1 MHEWTTGRSA
11 PQTCHFC
18 TEWVEQCVSA
28 LTLRRSRLSTRSC
41 GGDWAV
47 RAARVCTGFRGKED
61 TAIQHPCALLTR
73 HVGNAPAFMMY
84 RQARAGFSPT
94 KNTRYHAGVPCHI
107 NAAPHCAVRGGVILR
122 RRVMFCISSIALVV
136 VALRVITR
144 TRRTPFSGD
153 FKRVLALRHS
163 TFNHTLIRGQPST
176 SKTWVAIISAR

>member
-84 RQARAGFSPT
+84 RQAQAGFSPT
-94 KNTRYHAGVPCHI
+94 ENDPVPRGCPVPYKCRSALCGAGRRNSTVSSDVLYQQHCSCSGRTSCRNQNTA
-107 NAAPHCAVRGGVILR
+107 
-122 RRVMFCISSIALVV
+122 
-136 VALRVITR
+136 
-144 TRRTPFSGD
+144 
-153 FKRVLALRHS
+153 
-163 TFNHTLIRGQPST
+163 HTVF
-176 SKTWVAIISAR
+176 W